1 MLKGKKILLGITG
14 SIAAYKSAFLCRL
27 LVKNGAEVKVIM
39 TKSATAFI
47 SPLTLSTL
55 SKNEVF
61 ENFWDESES
70 WNNHVDL
77 GLWADAF
84 VIAPATANTLAKMA
98 NGICDNMLLAA
109 YLSSKCSVYIAP
121 AMDLDM
127 WKHKT
132 TNRNMNTLKNDGVHL
147 IPVGDGELASGL
159 SGLGRMAEPEDIL
172 NMLADDFSR

>member
-27 LVKNGAEVKVIM
+27 LVKNGAVVKVIM

-127 WKHKT
+127 WKHKA
-132 TNRNMNTLKNDGVHL
+132 TNRNINTLKNDGVHL

>member
-127 WKHKT
+127 WKHKA
-132 TNRNMNTLKNDGVHL
+132 TNRNINTLKNDGVHL

>member
-127 WKHKT
+127 WKHKA